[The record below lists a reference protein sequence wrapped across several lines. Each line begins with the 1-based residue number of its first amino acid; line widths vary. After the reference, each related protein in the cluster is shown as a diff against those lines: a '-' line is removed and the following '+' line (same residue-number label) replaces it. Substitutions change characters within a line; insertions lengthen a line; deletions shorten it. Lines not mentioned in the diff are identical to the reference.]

1 MNKHS
6 GLLTVVSGRD
16 GKRNGEAHVVCRALL
31 CFATCIA
38 ANAWAQSTPRAVRAP
53 RIDFNKVDIRT
64 TRLSDNFYVLEG
76 QGGAISVLTGPD
88 GVLMV
93 DSQFAQLTDKIVMAI
108 RRISD
113 QPIRFLINTH
123 VHGDHT
129 GGNENLAKLGAVI
142 FSRDQLRCRL
152 IHPSPGPDGRAPPG
166 APAKA
171 LPVVTYDNP
180 ITLHVNGEDVQ
191 LIPIRAAHTDGDT
204 LIRFPKQ
211 DVLAVGDYY
220 RSLGYPFVDI
230 FNGGT
235 LEGLLAGLAQ
245 TIALAGPD
253 TKIIPG
259 HGPIV
264 DRKAV
269 IAQRDLVLAVRD
281 RMLPLIA
288 KGMTAD
294 QVVAAKLTGDI
305 DTSLLPPRAE
315 TAENFVRWLYAELTS
330 SQQRSSCSASD

>member
-1 MNKHS
+1 M
-6 GLLTVVSGRD
+6 
-16 GKRNGEAHVVCRALL
+16 
-31 CFATCIA
+31 
-38 ANAWAQSTPRAVRAP
+38 
-53 RIDFNKVDIRT
+53 
-64 TRLSDNFYVLEG
+64 
-76 QGGAISVLTGPD
+76 
-88 GVLMV
+88 
-93 DSQFAQLTDKIVMAI
+93 
-108 RRISD
+108 
-113 QPIRFLINTH
+113 
-123 VHGDHT
+123 
-129 GGNENLAKLGAVI
+129 
-142 FSRDQLRCRL
+142 
-152 IHPSPGPDGRAPPG
+152 
-166 APAKA
+166 
-171 LPVVTYDNP
+171 VTYDGP
-180 ITLHVNGEDVQ
+180 VTLHVNGEDVQ

-211 DVLAVGDYY
+211 DALAVGDYY

-294 QVVAAKLTGDI
+294 QVVAAKLTGDT
-305 DTSLLPPRAE
+305 DASLPPRAE
-315 TAENFVRWLYAELTS
+315 TAEEFVRWLYAALTR
-330 SQQRSSCSASD
+330 SQQWPSCSASD